1 MKTDLAKILIVPLK
15 WDFSF
20 TTAGIVAK
28 LGNHVVTCYIA
39 SKTCFFLSCSALY
52 AIHQKHMLV
61 LSGLCLTF
69 N

>member
-39 SKTCFFLSCSALY
+39 SKTCFFCPALPFMRY
-52 AIHQKHMLV
+52 TKSI
-61 LSGLCLTF
+61 C
-69 N
+69 

>member
-28 LGNHVVTCYIA
+28 LGNHVVTSYIA
-39 SKTCFFLSCSALY
+39 SKTCFFCPALPF
-52 AIHQKHMLV
+52 M
-61 LSGLCLTF
+61 
-69 N
+69 